1 MIKIKQKQLMDKV
14 VHKYSLELVL
24 FFGSRISGEI
34 HKQSD
39 FDIAYLSKKDLKLT
53 EEAKLV
59 CDLMPIF
66 KSEKIDLVNLKKA
79 SPLLLFTIT
88 NDCQVLYQK
97 NLLLFPSLRVYA
109 FKRYIET
116 KPLYGEKFKRL
127 RKRIKKIKL
136 THIRNKIS
144 NRGK

>member
-1 MIKIKQKQLMDKV
+1 MIKIKQKQLMDKI

-59 CDLMPIF
+59 CDLMPVF

-79 SPLLLFTIT
+79 SPLLLFAIT